1 MIKKVNEENLKEIEL
16 FIGNE
21 YYKCLYLYLDMKKY
35 GINDENIKIWAQYK
49 NENTIVSVILKY
61 FSGMHIYSKNIN
73 YNIDEIVNLIKNETP
88 SMICA
93 EKEIIGTLNKKLND
107 KSYEEEFGF
116 VRKLKELKVKES
128 DDVKQADTEDFL
140 NVAKL
145 LYEDEDIGSSYKLNE
160 LSEQMLERYKEGYA
174 RNYII
179 KNNKEILA
187 HAGTGAELGKISVM
201 SYVVT
206 NKEYRRKG
214 LATKVCATLLS
225 DLIKE
230 GKEVYLINYS
240 NESTKLYDKLGFE
253 VCNDWGKLF
262 RNLKVEEKNK
272 C

>member
-1 MIKKVNEENLKEIEL
+1 MIKEAKNENLKDIEL

-35 GINDENIKIWAQYK
+35 GMNDENIKIWVQYK
-49 NENTIVSVILKY
+49 NEDKIVSIILKY

-73 YNIDEIVNLIKNETP
+73 YNIYEIVNLIKSENP
-88 SMICA
+88 SMICG
-93 EKEIIGTLNKKLND
+93 EKEIIETLNKNLND
-107 KSYEEEFGF
+107 NNYEAEFGF
-116 VRKLKELKVKES
+116 VRKLKELKIPKS
-128 DDVKQADTEDFL
+128 DDVKQADSEDFL
-140 NVAKL
+140 EIAKL

-179 KNNKEILA
+179 KNDKEILA
-187 HAGTGAELGKISVM
+187 HAGTGAELEKISVM

-206 NKEYRRKG
+206 NKNYRRKG

-262 RNLKVEEKNK
+262 RNLKMEETKK